1 MQHLVT
7 ASPAHVR
14 VEYRP
19 SPFLGFLAVAV
30 DADAGVSV
38 EAWGRTQEEAG
49 VRAEYLLPF
58 VATACSVAQRARVAE
73 AACPMS

>member
-1 MQHLVT
+1 MQHLPT
-7 ASPAHVR
+7 AAPAHVR

-19 SPFLGFLAVAV
+19 SSFLGFLAVAV

-38 EAWGRTQEEAG
+38 EAWGRTQEEAS

-58 VATACSVAQRARVAE
+58 VATDCSVATRVRFNALSV
-73 AACPMS
+73 A